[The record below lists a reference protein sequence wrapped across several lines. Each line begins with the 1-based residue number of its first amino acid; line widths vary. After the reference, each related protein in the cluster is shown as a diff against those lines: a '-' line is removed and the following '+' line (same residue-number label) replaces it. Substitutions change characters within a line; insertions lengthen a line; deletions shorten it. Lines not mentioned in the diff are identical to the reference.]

1 MLSSKFIQDVRPKL
15 YALENRFERIEKSFG
30 LPSFNPREKGY
41 LALKKTIVGQQLSIA
56 SAAAIWNRFVSANL
70 KDEKI
75 LSNQADKE
83 LRMGMSV
90 SVKIDTKHK
99 PEVPLLIKPFANI
112 G

>member
-30 LPSFNPREKGY
+30 LPSFDPREKGY

-56 SAAAIWNRFVSANL
+56 SAAAIWNRFVCANI

-75 LSNQADKE
+75 LLVCAC
-83 LRMGMSV
+83 
-90 SVKIDTKHK
+90 
-99 PEVPLLIKPFANI
+99 
-112 G
+112 

>member
-30 LPSFNPREKGY
+30 LPSFDPREKGY

-83 LRMGMSV
+83 LRDLGLSRQ
-90 SVKIDTKHK
+90 KISYLK
-99 PEVPLLIKPFANI
+99 VLQIASLILRALKQ
-112 G
+112 